1 LERMTRRWG
10 LWRSATGFF
19 IPLTMYV
26 VWRMLACE
34 AGAPRLRQVSW
45 SHWPC
50 CCAPEGSP
58 WRITRQSHPN
68 PPVPRTLTSRSAA
81 GRRARRM
88 PAARPRKSQRQCQSR
103 HGLNRRTRARN
114 AASPLP
120 AAAVRRE
127 DPVTLSGPPSHLPD
141 HQVVKPS
148 LAVETVVSA
157 GGWGAEVGWK
167 SGAAGVGA
175 AVRFDRVLLR
185 LPLGQE
191 WVHCTT
197 GPGWARFDA
206 GRRARLCHGDAPRWC
221 PHAAGASAADPVT
234 LLRLRSRDG
243 RCRFRRFVL
252 RRRQCPAAR
261 RTSLLPLCRVVAGR
275 SRAHGAFLRP
285 GTVSRLALERPG

>member
-1 LERMTRRWG
+1 
-10 LWRSATGFF
+10 
-19 IPLTMYV
+19 
-26 VWRMLACE
+26 LACE

-148 LAVETVVSA
+148 LALETVVSA
-157 GGWGAEVGWK
+157 PEGGERRSAGYRAQPASGPPLGSTEYFFDYLWDK
-167 SGAAGVGA
+167 SGFTAQRAQDGLGSMQGGARGFATGMPHGGALTQRAPPLRIPSPFSGFGPVMGGA
-175 AVRFDRVLLR
+175 AF
-185 LPLGQE
+185 
-191 WVHCTT
+191 
-197 GPGWARFDA
+197 
-206 GRRARLCHGDAPRWC
+206 
-221 PHAAGASAADPVT
+221 GASSSGDGSAP
-234 LLRLRSRDG
+234 LLA
-243 RCRFRRFVL
+243 VL
-252 RRRQCPAAR
+252 VCCLSAVLWR
-261 RTSLLPLCRVVAGR
+261 GR

-285 GTVSRLALERPG
+285 GTVPRLALERPG

>member
-1 LERMTRRWG
+1 
-10 LWRSATGFF
+10 
-19 IPLTMYV
+19 
-26 VWRMLACE
+26 
-34 AGAPRLRQVSW
+34 
-45 SHWPC
+45 
-50 CCAPEGSP
+50 
-58 WRITRQSHPN
+58 
-68 PPVPRTLTSRSAA
+68 
-81 GRRARRM
+81 M

-261 RTSLLPLCRVVAGR
+261 RTNLLPLCRVVAG
-275 SRAHGAFLRP
+275 A
-285 GTVSRLALERPG
+285 VSRLRRISAARNGAAAGTRTPRLILLAQGAHFALARSYVVPTYRGAMRKHERVAEAQPIIPPG